1 MSVYEP
7 VYLQNGVIIPRV
19 IFVTK
24 DEVNVWKVLI
34 IIFDTIAQNT
44 ITTTIVTWRVF
55 IVRYF

>member
-1 MSVYEP
+1 MNLS
-7 VYLQNGVIIPRV
+7 LSSKWGNNPRV